1 MRKCNNKMRKC
12 NNIACPNRHL
22 CQRYDKKATRLEAI
36 SLRLSDLYEFG
47 VFACQF
53 FMPKRGLK

>member
-1 MRKCNNKMRKC
+1 MRKC